1 MMTDSF
7 LLKEVYPYV
16 SLIFLIVTA
25 IFIALLLLR
34 LLFNYTDPNPFGK
47 VGRFSYKLKKSTDK
61 FVYPAARLLAQFR
74 INSKFAPLVT
84 IIITAILSYFL
95 LGIIR
100 DTFFIIDVL
109 SAAIAQNNAK
119 MLVGIVLY
127 ALIGLF
133 ILFIFIRFI
142 GSWFVFTR
150 NTFLGFVYRV
160 TDPILLPVQK
170 LIPTV
175 GMFDISAMIVLL
187 LLGFLQGIILRAL
200 VFNG

>member
-1 MMTDSF
+1 MLRTI
-7 LLKEVYPYV
+7 YPTI
-16 SLIFLIVTA
+16 SLIFLVVTS

-47 VGRFSYKLKKSTDK
+47 VGRFSYKLKKQTDK

-74 INSKFAPLVT
+74 IDTRLAPVIT
-84 IIITAILSYFL
+84 ILITAVLSYFL

-100 DTFFIIDVL
+100 DTFFIIDGL
-109 SAAIAQNNAK
+109 AEAIKNNNAK

-127 ALIGLF
+127 ALISLL

-150 NTFLGFVYRV
+150 STFLGFVYRV
-160 TDPILLPVQK
+160 TDPILLPVQR
-170 LIPTV
+170 LIPTI
-175 GMFDISAMIVLL
+175 GMFDISAMLVLIL
-187 LLGFLQGIILRAL
+187 LQFLQQIILNSL
-200 VFNG
+200 VF

>member
-1 MMTDSF
+1 MLRTI
-7 LLKEVYPYV
+7 YPII
-16 SLIFLIVTA
+16 SQIFLVVTL
-25 IFIALLLLR
+25 IFIALMLLR

-47 VGRFSYKLKKSTDK
+47 VGRFSYKLKKQTDK

-74 INSKFAPLVT
+74 INTRLAPIVT
-84 IIITAILSYFL
+84 ILITAVLSYFL

-100 DTFFIIDVL
+100 DTFFIIDGL
-109 SAAIAQNNAK
+109 AEAITTNNAK

-127 ALIGLF
+127 ALIGLL

-160 TDPILLPVQK
+160 TDPILLPVQR
-170 LIPTV
+170 LIPTI
-175 GMFDISAMIVLL
+175 GMFDISAMLVLIL
-187 LLGFLQGIILRAL
+187 LQFLQQVILRTF
-200 VFNG
+200 VF

>member
-1 MMTDSF
+1 MLSTIYASIGLVF
-7 LLKEVYPYV
+7 LV
-16 SLIFLIVTA
+16 VTS

-47 VGRFSYKLKKSTDK
+47 VGRFSYKLKKATDK

-74 INSKFAPLVT
+74 IDTRLAPIVT

-95 LGIIR
+95 LGIVQN
-100 DTFFIIDVL
+100 TLMIIVGL
-109 SAAIAQNNAK
+109 IAAIQANDAK
-119 MLVGIVLY
+119 ALIGWTLY
-127 ALIGLF
+127 ALISIY

-150 NTFLGFVYRV
+150 NTFLGFVQRV
-160 TDPILLPVQK
+160 TDPVLLPARK

-175 GMFDISAMIVLL
+175 GMFDLSAMIVLL
-187 LLGFLQGIILRAL
+187 VLGFLQTIIVRSFGL
-200 VFNG
+200 